1 MRTINRTEMLPITR
15 RMTVEDGVRLLK
27 EKFLL
32 QPDEEVTIIIET
44 EDSEEESIPN
54 RVKHLK
60 FVIPA
65 CVQVPSS
72 TDR

>member
-1 MRTINRTEMLPITR
+1 MLPITR

-54 RVKHLK
+54 RVKHLQ